1 MLNKQLLTKWL
12 GSHLLVVLI
21 ANYEWLK
28 LVKEMDELTRE
39 MRKLARAQRRSQA
52 TSSEKQLVVRMIEAP
67 SRSDGMC
74 FQSFQNSQRYP
85 KKDTINIPGYFNL
98 NC

>member
-1 MLNKQLLTKWL
+1 MLNKQLLTIWL

-39 MRKLARAQRRSQA
+39 MRKLARNNTRKCEASARA
-52 TSSEKQLVVRMIEAP
+52 TAIAS
-67 SRSDGMC
+67 
-74 FQSFQNSQRYP
+74 
-85 KKDTINIPGYFNL
+85 
-98 NC
+98 